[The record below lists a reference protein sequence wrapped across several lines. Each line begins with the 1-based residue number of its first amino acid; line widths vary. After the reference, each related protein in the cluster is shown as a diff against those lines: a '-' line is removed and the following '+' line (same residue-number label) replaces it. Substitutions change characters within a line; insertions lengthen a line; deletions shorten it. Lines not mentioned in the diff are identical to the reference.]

1 MSEATKYNLKNPGV
15 KRIMQE
21 AKELA
26 NESTYEYSAH
36 PLEDNIFEWHFTVRG
51 PKDTDFEE
59 GRYHGRIILPSE
71 YPFKPPELIF
81 LTAFFLLTH
90 TQPNGRFELNTKIC
104 LSITGF
110 HPEFWQPA
118 WGIRTVLLAVI
129 GFFPTE
135 ARGAIGGLDYSKE
148 ERRRL
153 AKKSIGWVCP
163 VCEVNT
169 KDALSDTPPDVP
181 SKKEDLPDFMI
192 TYKPEDGETEKESNK
207 AAGSSQSS
215 KSKEAQPSTAAA
227 VNDLESKSD
236 DQGSFTDP
244 ASSTTTVVESVPPQ
258 IIQPRVVSLNNVS
271 TTNTNNNSHA
281 TAPSPSP
288 LQQQQQQQSVTSP
301 VWLDALIA
309 GLVSFIAVLVCR
321 RYVF

>member
-1 MSEATKYNLKNPGV
+1 MTEATKYNLKNPGV

-26 NESTYEYSAH
+26 SESTYEYSAH

-81 LTAFFLLTH
+81 LT
-90 TQPNGRFELNTKIC
+90 PNGRFELNTKIC

-153 AKKSIGWVCP
+153 AKKSIGWICP

-181 SKKEDLPDFMI
+181 SKREELPNFMM
-192 TYKPEDGETEKESNK
+192 TYKPEHGENQKEQNDSTK

-215 KSKEAQPSTAAA
+215 QSDHAQSSTAVEDKESTINEKGSSNDSASMENGPPQMILQPQVMP
-227 VNDLESKSD
+227 VNDM
-236 DQGSFTDP
+236 
-244 ASSTTTVVESVPPQ
+244 STH
-258 IIQPRVVSLNNVS
+258 
-271 TTNTNNNSHA
+271 TNNSNSVISPQQSA
-281 TAPSPSP
+281 TSP
-288 LQQQQQQQSVTSP
+288 L
-301 VWLDALIA
+301 WLDALIA

>member
-1 MSEATKYNLKNPGV
+1 
-15 KRIMQE
+15 MQE

-81 LTAFFLLTH
+81 LT
-90 TQPNGRFELNTKIC
+90 PNGRFELNTKIC

-181 SKKEDLPDFMI
+181 CQKEELPDFMI
-192 TYKPEDGETEKESNK
+192 TYKPEHGDGQKEQEDPIQI
-207 AAGSSQSS
+207 AESSQSS
-215 KSKEAQPSTAAA
+215 SSDNAQQPAV
-227 VNDLESKSD
+227 VNDHQEAKNNEK
-236 DQGSFTDP
+236 GSMNDP
-244 ASSTTTVVESVPPQ
+244 APSASTVKDVPPG
-258 IIQPRVVSLNNVS
+258 IIQQPQVMSAANDMS
-271 TTNTNNNSHA
+271 TNTNNTSA
-281 TAPSPSP
+281 ITP
-288 LQQQQQQQSVTSP
+288 QQSVASP
-301 VWLDALIA
+301 LWLDALIA